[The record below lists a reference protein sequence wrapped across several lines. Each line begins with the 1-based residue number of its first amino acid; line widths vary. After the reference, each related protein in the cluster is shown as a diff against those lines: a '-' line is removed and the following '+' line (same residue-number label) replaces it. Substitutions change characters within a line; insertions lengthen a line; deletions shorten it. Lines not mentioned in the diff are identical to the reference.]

1 MFGFRKKDNTS
12 LVKYQNQK
20 PVKLTRKE
28 VKKQAL
34 AKQRR
39 ECRKQSLEG
48 KIEYIATEIISKVE
62 AAEIIDSR
70 IKIAQKDLD
79 KIDMFIGQRKYLACA
94 DIAAEHRWGKAV
106 SCFKE
111 AERLYWHNN
120 PESGRESSDQCA
132 RAVYAIEVQLRKELK
147 EFQQFGKQCQ
157 ALTQNQIAFQRELQ
171 NLLNSSFL

>member
-1 MFGFRKKDNTS
+1 MFGLTRRKSTS
-12 LVKYQNQK
+12 LVKYEGQK

-28 VKKQAL
+28 IKKQAL
-34 AKQRR
+34 AKQKR

-70 IKIAQKDLD
+70 TEIAQKDLD

-106 SCFKE
+106 ACFKE

-147 EFQQFGKQCQ
+147 EFQQLGKECQ
-157 ALTQNQIAFQRELQ
+157 ALAQKQIAKQRELQ
-171 NLLNSSFL
+171 NLLNSSF